1 MTLLDA
7 RLLSE
12 YACQRTAGT
21 AARGVLREL
30 AQRGA
35 AATIEQRPGIQG
47 KDLIDKSAEMSAFD
61 QNIRPHDV
69 K

>member
-21 AARGVLREL
+21 AARGVSREL
-30 AQRGA
+30 AQRG

-47 KDLIDKSAEMSAFD
+47 KDLIGKSAEMSAFD
-61 QNIRPHDV
+61 QNIRAHDV

>member
-1 MTLLDA
+1 MTLLDS

-12 YACQRTAGT
+12 YACQRTAGA
-21 AARGVLREL
+21 AARVVSREL

-35 AATIEQRPGIQG
+35 AIIEQPSGTQ
-47 KDLIDKSAEMSAFD
+47 KEDLIDKNTETSAFD
-61 QNIRPHDV
+61 RNILARDL

>member
-1 MTLLDA
+1 MTLLDS

-21 AARGVLREL
+21 AARVMSREL

-35 AATIEQRPGIQG
+35 ATIEQLARTQG
-47 KDLIDKSAEMSAFD
+47 KDLIDKSTEMSAFD
-61 QNIRPHDV
+61 QNIRAHDL

>member
-1 MTLLDA
+1 MTLLDSS
-7 RLLSE
+7 LLSD

-21 AARGVLREL
+21 VARLVSREL

-35 AATIEQRPGIQG
+35 ATIEQLSGIQG
-47 KDLIDKSAEMSAFD
+47 KDLIDKSAELNAFD
-61 QNIRPHDV
+61 QNIHSRNL

>member
-1 MTLLDA
+1 VTLLDS

-21 AARGVLREL
+21 AARLVSREL

-35 AATIEQRPGIQG
+35 ATIEQLSGTQG
-47 KDLIDKSAEMSAFD
+47 KDLIDKSNETSAFD
-61 QNIRPHDV
+61 QNILTRDP